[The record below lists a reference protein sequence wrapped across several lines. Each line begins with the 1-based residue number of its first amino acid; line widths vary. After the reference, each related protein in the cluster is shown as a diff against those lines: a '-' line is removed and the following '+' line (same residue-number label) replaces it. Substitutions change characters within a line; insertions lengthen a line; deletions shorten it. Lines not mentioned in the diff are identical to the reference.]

1 MDITNESF
9 YPKLIENLN
18 ILAPK
23 SEDQIKRDLKNLS
36 QGEKDKAL
44 LKANRKG
51 FIKIAKLLIDAGAN
65 IHTKKDYALR
75 IASEYGH
82 TEVVK
87 LLLDAG
93 ADVHADNDWALRWA
107 SDNGHTEVVN
117 LLKQYMNK

>member
-82 TEVVK
+82 TEIVK

-93 ADVHADNDWALRWA
+93 ADVHTYNDEALRRA
-107 SDNGHTEVVN
+107 SKNKQFEVVK

>member
-93 ADVHADNDWALRWA
+93 ADVHANNNEALRSA
-107 SDNGHTEVVN
+107 RKNGYTEIVK